1 MAIQNV
7 AASHETPNKFESDPA
22 MLGKLWTDQF
32 VPFHT
37 SASASMG
44 WPFALLDV
52 APTATQKVG
61 LVHEGAD
68 KAE

>member
-1 MAIQNV
+1 
-7 AASHETPNKFESDPA
+7 